1 MPRPIPD
8 NVPLR
13 TVHSFVIRAGRM
25 TEAQQAA
32 RDRMWPSCGLAVT
45 SGPLDSL
52 SVFGRQAPLVL
63 EIGFG
68 MGSSLV
74 EMAKAAP
81 EKNFVGVE
89 VHPPGIGNLLKL
101 VEQEGLTNMR
111 VYQADAKVVLEQCI
125 ANGQLDCIQ
134 IFFPD
139 PWHKTR
145 HHKRRLIQSAFI
157 NELRPK
163 LATGGILHLA
173 TDWEPYAL
181 QMMEVLS
188 AAPGFRNAFG
198 EGIYATE
205 HARPSTKFEQR
216 GQKLGH
222 GVWDL
227 MFLATANTTSPT
239 ANTA

>member
-1 MPRPIPD
+1 MPNPIPD

-13 TVHSFVIRAGRM
+13 TVNSFVIRAGRM

-32 RDRMWPSCGLAVT
+32 RDRLWSQYGLEVAN
-45 SGPLDSL
+45 GPLDPQQ
-52 SVFGRQAPLVL
+52 VFGRRAPLVF

-68 MGSSLV
+68 MGSSLA
-74 EMAKAAP
+74 EMARMAP
-81 EKNFVGVE
+81 DKDFVGVE
-89 VHPPGIGNLLKL
+89 VHPPGIGNLMKL
-101 VEQEGLTNMR
+101 IEQEGLTNLR

-125 ANGQLDCIQ
+125 ADGLLGTVQ

-139 PWHKTR
+139 PWPKKR
-145 HHKRRLIQSAFI
+145 HHKRRLLQREFLD
-157 NELRPK
+157 ELCPK
-163 LATGGILHLA
+163 LAIGGVLHLA

-188 AAPGFRNAFG
+188 ADARFRNVAG
-198 EGIYATE
+198 AGNYVAD
-205 HARPSTKFEQR
+205 HGRPLTKFEQR

-227 MFLATANTTSPT
+227 QFARLA
-239 ANTA
+239 

>member
-1 MPRPIPD
+1 MTRPIPD

-25 TEAQQAA
+25 TEAQKAA
-32 RDRMWPSCGLAVT
+32 RDKLWPKFGLELANGLVQQEQ
-45 SGPLDSL
+45 
-52 SVFGRQAPLVL
+52 VFGRMAPLVL

-81 EKNFVGVE
+81 EKDFIGIE

-101 VEQEGLTNMR
+101 VEQQQLNNVR
-111 VYQADAKVVLEQCI
+111 VYQADARAVLEKCI
-125 ANGQLDCIQ
+125 ADASLQCLQ

-139 PWHKTR
+139 PWHKKR
-145 HHKRRLIQSAFI
+145 HHKRRMLQADFI
-157 NELRPK
+157 SEVKPK
-163 LATGGILHLA
+163 LVAGGVIHLA
-173 TDWEPYAL
+173 TDWQPYAD
-181 QMMEVLS
+181 QMMQVLS
-188 AAPGFRNAFG
+188 ADAAFRNAAG
-198 EGIYATE
+198 ENTYATQ
-205 HARPSTKFEQR
+205 HDRPSTKFELR

-227 MFLATANTTSPT
+227 LFVKTGPV
-239 ANTA
+239 